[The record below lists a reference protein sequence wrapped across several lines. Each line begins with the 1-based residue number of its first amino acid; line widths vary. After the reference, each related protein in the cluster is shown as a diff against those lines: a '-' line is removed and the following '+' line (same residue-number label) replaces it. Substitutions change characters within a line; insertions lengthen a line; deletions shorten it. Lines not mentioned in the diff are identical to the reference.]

1 MSASELVAR
10 PLPVN
15 GRARP
20 LQRQP
25 PSRGFSR
32 GQARAGFTLLEVL
45 VALALGSLVVLLAH
59 RIFTGVTDGS
69 ARLAEARAAL
79 DREANARRLLVAIVG
94 SIDIGR
100 PGTGDFGGKP
110 HGATFSTW
118 YQSPAGWLEPR
129 RVTLTLGGDAVFLH
143 GLAEEPIRL
152 ADSVATL
159 DLDYLL
165 DYGAGEA
172 WVRTWSSTVSAPV
185 AVRLRVR
192 YTGHGTRDTGHV
204 DTLLLIVGT
213 RG

>member
-1 MSASELVAR
+1 MKGER
-10 PLPVN
+10 
-15 GRARP
+15 
-20 LQRQP
+20 
-25 PSRGFSR
+25 
-32 GQARAGFTLLEVL
+32 GFTLLEVM
-45 VALALGSLVVLLAH
+45 VALTLGALVVLLAH

-79 DREANARRLLVAIVG
+79 HREANARRLLAGVVG

-100 PGTGDFGGKP
+100 PGTGDFRGEP

-129 RVTLTLGGDAVFLH
+129 RVTLALGGDAIILR
-143 GLAEEPIRL
+143 GLADEPVEL
-152 ADSVATL
+152 ADSVTAL

-165 DYGAGEA
+165 DYGAGES
-172 WVRTWSSTVSAPV
+172 WVRTWTSTVSAPV
-185 AVRLRVR
+185 AVRLRVS
-192 YTGHGTRDTGHV
+192 YAGNGTRETGNV

>member
-1 MSASELVAR
+1 V
-10 PLPVN
+10 
-15 GRARP
+15 
-20 LQRQP
+20 
-25 PSRGFSR
+25 RG
-32 GQARAGFTLLEVL
+32 GFTLIEVM
-45 VALALGSLVVLLAH
+45 VALTLGALVVLLAH

-69 ARLAEARAAL
+69 VRLAEARAAL
-79 DREANARRLLVAIVG
+79 DREASARRLLAAVVG

-100 PGTGDFGGKP
+100 AGAGDFRGEP

-129 RVTLTLGGDAVFLH
+129 RVTLALGGDAVVLH
-143 GLAEEPIRL
+143 GLADEPVRL
-152 ADSVATL
+152 ADSVTSL

-185 AVRLRVR
+185 AVRVR
-192 YTGHGTRDTGHV
+192 TTKTGNGKGERGKV

>member
-1 MSASELVAR
+1 M
-10 PLPVN
+10 
-15 GRARP
+15 
-20 LQRQP
+20 
-25 PSRGFSR
+25 
-32 GQARAGFTLLEVL
+32 
-45 VALALGSLVVLLAH
+45 VALGLASLVVLLAH

-79 DREANARRLLVAIVG
+79 DREANARRLLAAIVG

-129 RVTLTLGGDAVFLH
+129 RVTLTLGGDGVVIRGIA
-143 GLAEEPIRL
+143 GEPIRL
-152 ADSVATL
+152 ADHVTAL

-165 DYGAGEA
+165 DYGAGES

-185 AVRLRVR
+185 AVRVR
-192 YTGHGTRDTGHV
+192 ITNVGHGTRETGNV

>member
-1 MSASELVAR
+1 M
-10 PLPVN
+10 N

-20 LQRQP
+20 LQRQA

-32 GQARAGFTLLEVL
+32 GHRRGGFTLLEVM

-69 ARLAEARAAL
+69 ARLADARAAL
-79 DREANARRLLVAIVG
+79 AREANARRLLVAVVG
-94 SIDIGR
+94 SIDVGR
-100 PGTGDFGGKP
+100 PGAGDFRGEP

-129 RVTLTLGGDAVFLH
+129 RVTLALGGDALVLG
-143 GLAEEPIRL
+143 GLADEPVLL
-152 ADSVATL
+152 ANSVTAL

-185 AVRLRVR
+185 AVRLRITTAGDGR
-192 YTGHGTRDTGHV
+192 REAAGV